1 MQTVSS
7 RKAMMMDRGMQAM
20 THLPNHWIRVNR
32 ALAGGE
38 EELRS
43 QERRIRR
50 RRR

>member
-1 MQTVSS
+1 MQTVSGG
-7 RKAMMMDRGMQAM
+7 KDMMMNRGMQAM

-32 ALAGGE
+32 ALAGAD

-43 QERRIRR
+43 PERRIRR